1 MSYAR
6 KEETNAGADDLL
18 FFGYY
23 LGKGH
28 LDFNEDLWYIKKTT
42 EGDNSFSYVKAFIG
56 LDTFKDFLER
66 RKYWNQRK
74 TGVDPV
80 LFYTYVG
87 DWFMDFGGGITFILI
102 CIASYCMT
110 TYIRRKGSYN
120 LLQLFMFFVY
130 AKVLLQGWSINCFK
144 LYGGMANL
152 MIELILLYIVMKV
165 CKISDKNN
173 RKFNIFQ
180 K

>member
-1 MSYAR
+1 MVY
-6 KEETNAGADDLL
+6 
-18 FFGYY
+18 
-23 LGKGH
+23 
-28 LDFNEDLWYIKKTT
+28 KKTT
-42 EGDNSFSYVKAFIG
+42 EGDNSFSYVKAFVG

-130 AKVLLQGWSINCFK
+130 AKVLLQGWS
-144 LYGGMANL
+144 Y
-152 MIELILLYIVMKV
+152 
-165 CKISDKNN
+165 
-173 RKFNIFQ
+173 
-180 K
+180 